1 MSHLAHFVIFMCAC
15 TPYIL
20 ELVFEFL
27 VLLQLKLLHLPILLL
42 NSLFQ
47 LMFPLILV
55 HMLSR
60 GGWAR

>member
-1 MSHLAHFVIFMCAC
+1 MCAC